1 LIDRTATNQETA
13 MIPRRCLS
21 TPLALVLA
29 LGLVAPAARGG
40 GNIVVNFDDLGYPNG
55 PYDPNSLFPAGPAP
69 GTGSYDNGW
78 DLNGG
83 FTSHGVSFSNA
94 YDTTFHSWSGW
105 AYSDVNDPTTTGP
118 TPFTNDYD
126 HQFAAITGT
135 APSGSGNYGISAGPG
150 AAINLPSGTSPIS
163 FEVTN
168 TTYNYLSMTHG
179 DGFAKQFTT
188 GDFFELKIFGYS
200 GLNGTGT
207 QVGEVDFFLA
217 NYTSPAS
224 LPVNTWT
231 LVDLTP
237 LAGSRSLTFD
247 YASSDVGQ
255 FGINT
260 PESFAMD
267 DLSLSTASVPEP
279 GTWVLMA
286 WGITGLAVLARTGL
300 GLVPGGAGNPRA
312 DRPRRQ
318 PAQ

>member
-1 LIDRTATNQETA
+1 
-13 MIPRRCLS
+13 MIPRRRLA

-29 LGLVAPAARGG
+29 LGLAAPAARGG
-40 GNIVVNFDDLGYPNG
+40 DIVVDFNDLGYPNG
-55 PYDPNSLFPAGPAP
+55 SYDPKDMFPAGPAP

-83 FTSHGVSFSNA
+83 FTSDVVFFSNS

-118 TPFTNDYD
+118 TPFVGDYN

-135 APSGSGNYGISAGPG
+135 APGGSGNYGISSGTG
-150 AAINLPSGTSPIS
+150 ATINLPSGTSPVS

-168 TTYNYLSMTHG
+168 TTYSYLSMTHG
-179 DGFAKQFTT
+179 DSFAKQFTT
-188 GDFFELKIFGYS
+188 GDFFELKIFGFS
-200 GLNGTGT
+200 GLNGTGK

-224 LPVNTWT
+224 LPVDVWT
-231 LVDLTP
+231 LVNLTP

-247 YASSDVGQ
+247 YASSDVGS

-260 PESFAMD
+260 PEYFAMD
-267 DLSLSTASVPEP
+267 DLTLSTAAVPEP
-279 GTWVLMA
+279 SSAMLALAGLV
-286 WGITGLAVLARTGL
+286 ITGLTAAHRRRGRRPAR
-300 GLVPGGAGNPRA
+300 
-312 DRPRRQ
+312 
-318 PAQ
+318 